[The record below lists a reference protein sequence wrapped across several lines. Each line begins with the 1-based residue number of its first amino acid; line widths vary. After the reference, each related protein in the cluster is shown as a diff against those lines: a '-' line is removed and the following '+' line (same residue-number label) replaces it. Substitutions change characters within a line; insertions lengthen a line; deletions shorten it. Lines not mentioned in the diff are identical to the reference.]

1 MSILRIDTNVVIETA
16 ELSDEVYEWA
26 LKVGLKALLDKGEL
40 IKETKSIISLAVA
53 NPPQ

>member
-1 MSILRIDTNVVIETA
+1 MSILRIDTNVVIETDD
-16 ELSDEVYEWA
+16 LSIEVYRRA
-26 LKVGLKALLDKGEL
+26 LEVGLKALLDKGEL